1 LRLNFIRERGIKM
14 KIAILNTWNNHFF
27 HRFFTFI
34 PTIQYD
40 EWNIK
45 LGFTENRH
53 GIIISWLWWQI
64 GFYW

>member
-1 LRLNFIRERGIKM
+1 M

-40 EWNIK
+40 EWKIK
-45 LGFTENRH
+45 SGFTENRH